1 MVFINISVYRDS
13 KKILDKDLK
22 VNRKFME
29 HTSFLLVAPFML
41 KSWFVALVI
50 ANPVLLRYQ
59 GFLSQLATRGFL
71 HDNYNY
77 CICQLMIIANE
88 IGADGMK
95 VVEIILKNLLME

>member
-1 MVFINISVYRDS
+1 MNISVYRDS

-59 GFLSQLATRGFL
+59 GFL

-88 IGADGMK
+88 IGVDGMK

>member
-1 MVFINISVYRDS
+1 MNIIVYRDS

-88 IGADGMK
+88 IRVDGMK

>member
-1 MVFINISVYRDS
+1 MNISIYKNS
-13 KKILDKDLK
+13 KKVLDKDLK
-22 VNRKFME
+22 INRKFME
-29 HTSFLLVAPFML
+29 HTSFLFVVFFML